1 MEVWEPTAAE
11 QSKITYAQA
20 VNTDKCDDYS
30 NNLLGMSFTKK
41 SEKSIMRILYYDN
54 LRVIGSGKWCRWE
67 VKVDGRSCKVPLAG
81 SVHTSS
87 GDNDHY
93 PATIVGECVNLR
105 KGLRKIKIAV
115 TRSSGADCHTG
126 WTPGPKV
133 MHSLIEVQ
141 ETCAKIEGCA
151 RIGTCEVG
159 KEQCIQCFPGY
170 KLVQG
175 TQDSCFM
182 PPGQPAKLSAF
193 RLTKKKKKKDSHGG
207 DNYDQIPGRILKFTK
222 ISKANQMKLTYAD
235 TMRVYGNGKA
245 CYWRIRVDRKNCP
258 IDIWN
263 GKHTTV
269 TSDNDRTVHVIMGTC
284 ANIEPGTHEMSI
296 YLWRNSGADCYTG
309 WSTGGEGF
317 FMEARTA

>member
-141 ETCAKIEGCA
+141 EACPKILGCA
-151 RIGTCEVG
+151 VPGSCEPDA
-159 KEQCIQCFPGY
+159 EQCKACIAGY
-170 KLVQG
+170 NLVNG
-175 TQDSCFM
+175 KVDTCVMPVGQDT
-182 PPGQPAKLSAF
+182 KLSAF
-193 RLTKKKKKKDSHGG
+193 RLTKKNDSLGG
-207 DNYDQIPGRILKFTK
+207 DAYNPIPGRILTFEK
-222 ISKANQMKLTYAD
+222 KAADTLMKLTYAD
-235 TMRVYGNGKA
+235 NLRVHGNGKV
-245 CYWRIRVDRKNCP
+245 CYWG
-258 IDIWN
+258 IWK
-263 GKHTTV
+263 GLPHQ
-269 TSDNDRTVHVIMGTC
+269 DLERQ
-284 ANIEPGTHEMSI
+284 
-296 YLWRNSGADCYTG
+296 
-309 WSTGGEGF
+309 
-317 FMEARTA
+317 ARETES